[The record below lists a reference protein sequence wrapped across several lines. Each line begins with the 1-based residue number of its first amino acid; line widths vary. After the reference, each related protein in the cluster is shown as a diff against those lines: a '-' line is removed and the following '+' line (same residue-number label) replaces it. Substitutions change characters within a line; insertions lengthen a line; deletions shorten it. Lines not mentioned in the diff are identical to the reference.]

1 MDKPLDYIF
10 IDTSILKMESY
21 FKESGRV
28 TKLFDLAS
36 KGYVKILLPIIT
48 KNEWLK
54 HIKEATNV
62 KFDDVER
69 KILLLGNVKEASSI
83 TENLRQFSSEY
94 LKFVE
99 DSIALQLS
107 KGNVIEIDYD
117 FFMDTISEVFNKY
130 FNQSK
135 PFGSHGK
142 NKEFPDAF
150 VLASLE
156 KYACKNSLERI
167 VVFSVDKDMSL
178 YESDKIV
185 VEDIGKFLDNLV
197 KNRIPS
203 LNQAKQT
210 NDINAL
216 FANVKSQNP
225 VLKNELEKDIIE
237 FLSDTSIYS
246 QRFGYVDIDD
256 VSNLNI
262 SLDITAKDIEI
273 ISISEDEI
281 EAICFPEIDGCVSVK
296 HFSEEE
302 SVWDSEDKAYL
313 YETYVTTQLEI
324 SSYVKVTLKFYRN
337 EFITDTMHNIQIED
351 IDYSSLKDSIDHDYY

>member
-117 FFMDTISEVFNKY
+117 LILTLYQKSLISI
-130 FNQSK
+130 
-135 PFGSHGK
+135 
-142 NKEFPDAF
+142 
-150 VLASLE
+150 L
-156 KYACKNSLERI
+156 I
-167 VVFSVDKDMSL
+167 
-178 YESDKIV
+178 
-185 VEDIGKFLDNLV
+185 
-197 KNRIPS
+197 
-203 LNQAKQT
+203 
-210 NDINAL
+210 
-216 FANVKSQNP
+216 
-225 VLKNELEKDIIE
+225 
-237 FLSDTSIYS
+237 
-246 QRFGYVDIDD
+246 
-256 VSNLNI
+256 NLN
-262 SLDITAKDIEI
+262 L
-273 ISISEDEI
+273 
-281 EAICFPEIDGCVSVK
+281 
-296 HFSEEE
+296 
-302 SVWDSEDKAYL
+302 
-313 YETYVTTQLEI
+313 LEVMEKI
-324 SSYVKVTLKFYRN
+324 KNFLMRLF
-337 EFITDTMHNIQIED
+337 
-351 IDYSSLKDSIDHDYY
+351 

>member
-117 FFMDTISEVFNKY
+117 FLWTLYQKSLISI
-130 FNQSK
+130 
-135 PFGSHGK
+135 
-142 NKEFPDAF
+142 
-150 VLASLE
+150 L
-156 KYACKNSLERI
+156 I
-167 VVFSVDKDMSL
+167 
-178 YESDKIV
+178 
-185 VEDIGKFLDNLV
+185 
-197 KNRIPS
+197 
-203 LNQAKQT
+203 
-210 NDINAL
+210 
-216 FANVKSQNP
+216 
-225 VLKNELEKDIIE
+225 
-237 FLSDTSIYS
+237 
-246 QRFGYVDIDD
+246 
-256 VSNLNI
+256 NLN
-262 SLDITAKDIEI
+262 L
-273 ISISEDEI
+273 
-281 EAICFPEIDGCVSVK
+281 
-296 HFSEEE
+296 
-302 SVWDSEDKAYL
+302 
-313 YETYVTTQLEI
+313 LEVMEKI
-324 SSYVKVTLKFYRN
+324 KNFLMRLF
-337 EFITDTMHNIQIED
+337 
-351 IDYSSLKDSIDHDYY
+351 

>member
-130 FNQSK
+130 F
-135 PFGSHGK
+135 
-142 NKEFPDAF
+142 
-150 VLASLE
+150 
-156 KYACKNSLERI
+156 
-167 VVFSVDKDMSL
+167 
-178 YESDKIV
+178 
-185 VEDIGKFLDNLV
+185 
-197 KNRIPS
+197 
-203 LNQAKQT
+203 
-210 NDINAL
+210 
-216 FANVKSQNP
+216 
-225 VLKNELEKDIIE
+225 
-237 FLSDTSIYS
+237 
-246 QRFGYVDIDD
+246 
-256 VSNLNI
+256 
-262 SLDITAKDIEI
+262 
-273 ISISEDEI
+273 
-281 EAICFPEIDGCVSVK
+281 
-296 HFSEEE
+296 
-302 SVWDSEDKAYL
+302 
-313 YETYVTTQLEI
+313 
-324 SSYVKVTLKFYRN
+324 
-337 EFITDTMHNIQIED
+337 
-351 IDYSSLKDSIDHDYY
+351 